1 MSTKISLKKYLK
13 FKQIIVFLALF
24 ASLIF
29 ATKTLPQSINLE
41 NVILNTSN
49 KNVSIQIFLDIID
62 PKKLHKIIKHN
73 KFQIVFS
80 YHVEIQKKVRFFF
93 DKTVFSR
100 DREWSICFNPINN
113 KFSLRR
119 KNKQIYSTDSLDKLL
134 DKIRTI
140 TLKLPIWATPTG
152 KEKYDLILKFGLKK
166 KVPYWIEK
174 TLFFWNF
181 NITPPS
187 EYHIDFK
194 F

>member
-13 FKQIIVFLALF
+13 FEQIIVFLTLF

-134 DKIRTI
+134 EKIRII
-140 TLKLPIWATPTG
+140 TLKLPIWTTPTG